1 MNQHAKMLANSR
13 IEPEAFPL
21 PYRVFESVL
30 VLFWKDSLKLS
41 HSAKSITLSLS
52 SECRPSCVVVRGAGC
67 YTKSPRFES
76 RVRHGCQTVRPRP
89 HQWLRRNTSRREV
102 PGSFLSRV
110 CRPSRTV
117 FSVLFSETHV
127 NTD

>member
-67 YTKSPRFES
+67 YTKGPRLEYRVIIYTLLCTSMCFDVQVQYRHEVETFSLLRKIKKNPTFHGYES
-76 RVRHGCQTVRPRP
+76 
-89 HQWLRRNTSRREV
+89 LMI
-102 PGSFLSRV
+102 
-110 CRPSRTV
+110 
-117 FSVLFSETHV
+117 
-127 NTD
+127 